1 MLKLLVNH
9 SFLFSFVSMNQKQGE
24 IYLSVLVEVLWEK
37 KRLRLAPKQGQGFA
51 ISLRVRCSGVLRKK
65 LVVGQILSLD
75 LKLIQ
80 PTHAAP
86 YLTTL
91 HTNQIHQLP
100 IAFEQIQQ

>member
-1 MLKLLVNH
+1 
-9 SFLFSFVSMNQKQGE
+9 MNQKQSE

-37 KRLRLAPKQGQGFA
+37 KRLRLAPKQGQGFD
-51 ISLRVRCSGVLRKK
+51 ISFRVRCSRVLRKK

-91 HTNQIHQLP
+91 HTNQIHQ
-100 IAFEQIQQ
+100 IAFTFDDKDSKQLSN